1 MVLRAIWATFKP
13 KEIKLG
19 LSNIKKLIIFS
30 QKEAFVIFP
39 KMEPC
44 TFQSKIEKQKK
55 FTPRKFLMLQETK
68 SPQNFLRFLKRKL
81 FYISGNCLYFRKQK
95 PRKKTS
101 VST

>member
-1 MVLRAIWATFKP
+1 MVLRATWATFKP

-68 SPQNFLRFLKRKL
+68 SPQNFLRF
-81 FYISGNCLYFRKQK
+81 YISGNCLYFRKQK